1 MANLSGINLNNG
13 ASAVGSK
20 SEGMDSPSHSLA
32 LMPRYEAYKDSGVEW
47 LGDIP
52 SSWELKPGFV
62 AFRESK
68 SNNKGMKENTVLSLS
83 YGNIVIKPEEKLVGL
98 APESFETYQLV
109 EPDDIIVRCTDLQ
122 NDKVSL
128 RTGLAKNKGIIT
140 NAYLNLRVKNGF
152 DARFLHY
159 YLHALDTTKV
169 LYKYGSGLRQNLS
182 FLDFKRLPIFEI
194 PEDTQKLIANYLDK
208 KTAQI
213 DDAIAI
219 KKQQISL
226 LKERKQ
232 IIIQQAVTQGLDPN
246 VPMKDSG
253 VDWIGNIPEHW
264 EVLANRTLFSERVE
278 PGKNGLPLL
287 SVSIHTGVS
296 SEEVSEVDNIRGRV
310 KIEDKTKYIIVK
322 PGDIAFNMMRAW
334 QGGIGA
340 VTIDGMVS
348 PAYIV
353 AKPRGAIVAE
363 FFEYQYR
370 CSEFI
375 QQMDRYSKGI
385 TDFRK
390 RLYWDSFKQLLTVV
404 PPEPE
409 QVEIIRYIKGVTISA
424 EAGIGLLNSQ
434 IEKLKEYKTTLINS
448 AVTGKI
454 KITPEMVE
462 Q

>member
-1 MANLSGINLNNG
+1 M
-13 ASAVGSK
+13 
-20 SEGMDSPSHSLA
+20 SE
-32 LMPRYEAYKDSGVEW
+32 MPKYEVYKDSGVEW

-83 YGNIVIKPEEKLVGL
+83 YGNIVVKPEEKLVGL
-98 APESFETYQLV
+98 VPESFENYQLV

-140 NAYLNLRVKNGF
+140 SAYLNLRAKSGF

-159 YLHALDTTKV
+159 YLYSLDTTKV
-169 LYKYGSGLRQNLS
+169 LYKFGSGLRQNLS

-194 PEDTQKLIANYLDK
+194 PEDTQKLISNYLDK
-208 KTAQI
+208 KTALIDEAISIKEKQI
-213 DDAIAI
+213 N
-219 KKQQISL
+219 L

-253 VDWIGNIPEHW
+253 VDWIGKIPAHW
-264 EVLANRTLFSERVE
+264 NLMSLRYAFEFLNSRRVPISAVERESRQGVYPYYGASGVIDYVDDYIFDEDLILIAEDGANLLSKSTPLAFVATGKYWVNNHAHIIKPKFHGFKYWAELLSGLDYTVYISGAAQPKLTRDRLASVLVPVPPKDEIQEIISFIEGIEPDLNRT
-278 PGKNGLPLL
+278 
-287 SVSIHTGVS
+287 I
-296 SEEVSEVDNIRGRV
+296 
-310 KIEDKTKYIIVK
+310 
-322 PGDIAFNMMRAW
+322 DI
-334 QGGIGA
+334 Q
-340 VTIDGMVS
+340 
-348 PAYIV
+348 
-353 AKPRGAIVAE
+353 K
-363 FFEYQYR
+363 
-370 CSEFI
+370 
-375 QQMDRYSKGI
+375 
-385 TDFRK
+385 
-390 RLYWDSFKQLLTVV
+390 
-404 PPEPE
+404 
-409 QVEIIRYIKGVTISA
+409 
-424 EAGIGLLNSQ
+424 SQ

>member
-1 MANLSGINLNNG
+1 M
-13 ASAVGSK
+13 
-20 SEGMDSPSHSLA
+20 ERLA
-32 LMPRYEAYKDSGVEW
+32 LMPKYEAYKDSGVEW

-62 AFRESK
+62 AFCESK

-83 YGNIVIKPEEKLVGL
+83 YGNIVVKPEEKLVGL
-98 APESFETYQLV
+98 VPESFETYQLV

-140 NAYLNLRVKNGF
+140 SAYLNLRAKSGF

-159 YLHALDTTKV
+159 YLYSLDTTKV
-169 LYKYGSGLRQNLS
+169 LYKFGSGLRQNLS

-194 PEDTQKLIANYLDK
+194 PEDTQKLISNYLDK

-219 KKQQISL
+219 KEQQISL

-253 VDWIGNIPEHW
+253 VDWIGDIPEHW
-264 EVLANRTLFSERVE
+264 EVVPLKRLAVLSPSVKVSNRKSKELVTFLAMEKVSTDGFIDQDTLM
-278 PGKNGLPLL
+278 PICD
-287 SVSIHTGVS
+287 VSQGFTVF
-296 SEEVSEVDNIRGRV
+296 NRGDV
-310 KIEDKTKYIIVK
+310 
-322 PGDIAFNMMRAW
+322 
-334 QGGIGA
+334 
-340 VTIDGMVS
+340 
-348 PAYIV
+348 IV
-353 AKPRGAIVAE
+353 AKITPCFENGKSAWLNNLQTEFGYGSTEFHVLRCGQRIIGSFLYLIVSSPLFLNAGEAMMTGSAGQKRVPSSFIQNFPTAIPGVAE
-363 FFEYQYR
+363 QEK
-370 CSEFI
+370 I
-375 QQMDRYSKGI
+375 VSKVKELFSQI
-385 TDFRK
+385 DVVVA
-390 RLYWDSFKQLLTVV
+390 STV
-404 PPEPE
+404 
-409 QVEIIRYIKGVTISA
+409 
-424 EAGIGLLNSQ
+424 NQ